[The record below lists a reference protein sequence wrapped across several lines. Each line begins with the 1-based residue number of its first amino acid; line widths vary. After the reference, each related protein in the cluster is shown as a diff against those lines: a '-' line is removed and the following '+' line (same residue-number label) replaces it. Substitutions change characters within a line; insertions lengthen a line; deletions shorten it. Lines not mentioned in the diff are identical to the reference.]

1 MLDCE
6 LELKLPDLFECKKDG
21 TDARSP
27 VAEELPME
35 GGIDQFRS
43 KS

>member
-6 LELKLPDLFECKKDG
+6 LELKLPDLFKCKKDR
-21 TDARSP
+21 TDVRSP
-27 VAEELPME
+27 VAEELLIE